1 MDSTHL
7 HLMLTHVPIV
17 GMIIGTIM
25 LLYGLIGKSKSIQQF
40 SLMLL
45 VVMALVTI
53 PVFLTGEPAEET
65 VENIAGIPE
74 SVIEEHEEAA
84 EWAIWVMMAAG
95 AFSLISLIAAKMNS
109 AFSSMSIKLSL
120 AVCLLATAAMART
133 GYLGGQIRH
142 SEIRGGTLADTQAQ
156 PAGGEQGEEEDDD

>member
-1 MDSTHL
+1 MDNTHL

-25 LLYGLIGKSKSIQQF
+25 LIFGLIRKSEQLKEF
-40 SLMLL
+40 SLALL
-45 VVMALVTI
+45 VIMALVTI

-74 SVIEEHEEAA
+74 VVIEEHEESA
-84 EWAIWVMMAAG
+84 EIAIWIMMAAG
-95 AFSLISLIAAKMNS
+95 ALSLISLVTMKMNIP
-109 AFSSMSIKLSL
+109 ASSMIVKISL
-120 AVCLLATAAMART
+120 AVCLLATGSMART

-142 SEIRGGTLADTQAQ
+142 SEIRSGGIANAQTQ
-156 PAGGEQGEEEDDD
+156 PAGDQGEEDDD

>member
-25 LLYGLIGKSKSIQQF
+25 LIFGLVRKSQSIKEF
-40 SLMLL
+40 SLALV
-45 VVMALVTI
+45 VVMALVVI

-65 VENIAGIPE
+65 VENMAGIPE
-74 SVIEEHEEAA
+74 AVVEEHEEAA
-84 EWAIWVMMAAG
+84 EVAIWIMMAAG
-95 AFSLISLIAAKMNS
+95 ALSLVGFAAMKMNLG
-109 AFSSMSIKLSL
+109 FTSL
-120 AVCLLATAAMART
+120 VVNGALVVCLLATGAMART

-142 SEIRGGTLADTQAQ
+142 SEIRAGGMANAQVQ
-156 PAGGEQGEEEDDD
+156 PAGDQGDEDDD

>member
-1 MDSTHL
+1 MDNTHL

-25 LLYGLIGKSKSIQQF
+25 LIVGLIRKSEQLKEF
-40 SLMLL
+40 SLALL
-45 VVMALVTI
+45 VIMALVTI

-74 SVIEEHEEAA
+74 VVIEEHEESA
-84 EWAIWVMMAAG
+84 EIAIWIMMAAG
-95 AFSLISLIAAKMNS
+95 ALSLISLVTMKMNIP
-109 AFSSMSIKLSL
+109 ASSMIVKISL
-120 AVCLLATAAMART
+120 AVCLLATGSMART

-142 SEIRGGTLADTQAQ
+142 SEIRSGGIANAQVQ
-156 PAGGEQGEEEDDD
+156 PAGDQGEEDDD

>member
-1 MDSTHL
+1 MDFTHL

-25 LLYGLIGKSKSIQQF
+25 LLYGLISKSRSVQGF
-40 SLMLL
+40 SLILL
-45 VVMALVTI
+45 VAMALVTI

-84 EWAIWVMMAAG
+84 ELAIWFMMAAG
-95 AFSLISLIAAKMNS
+95 ALSLVSLVTMKLNVPV
-109 AFSSMSIKLSL
+109 SSMSIRLSL
-120 AVCLLATAAMART
+120 AACLLATGAMART

-142 SEIRGGTLADTQAQ
+142 SEIRSGGIANAQTQ
-156 PAGGEQGEEEDDD
+156 PAGDQGEEDDD